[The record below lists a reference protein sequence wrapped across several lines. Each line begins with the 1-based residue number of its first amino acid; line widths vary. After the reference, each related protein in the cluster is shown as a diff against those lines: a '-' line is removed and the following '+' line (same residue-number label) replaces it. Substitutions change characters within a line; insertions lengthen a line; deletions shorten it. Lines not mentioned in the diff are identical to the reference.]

1 MKTPPVN
8 PKIIATLPVF
18 LSVCT
23 AAFLIRHFHL
33 SQEAIPLV
41 LGIIAGGLVD
51 LDNRLTGRLKN
62 LFFTLLAFSVSS
74 ISVQI
79 TYGQSVLFT
88 ATMTLMAF
96 LFTVLGTVGL
106 RYRTIAF
113 GTLAVAVYTTLSHHP
128 DDSWYTG
135 TLMILL
141 GASMYSL
148 LAVLCHL
155 VFPHRPVQ
163 ENMAN
168 AYTALGNYLDAKAGF
183 FDPDEIGQFEQQ
195 QIRLAMGN
203 HRVITAFNLCR
214 SALFYRM
221 RGQHRHPR
229 TSRMLRY
236 YFAAQDIHERAS
248 SSHVQYQTMAEK
260 LKNSDL
266 IYRYQRLLELQ
277 AQACRNIAA
286 SLRDNQTYVYDERLA
301 RANKGLK
308 QSIEHYA
315 ATHPGG
321 VDVHALQRLAA
332 NLRGVNYQL
341 SHLESGLDQEH
352 DSEATRI
359 AHTETTSGL
368 INIIRSIRRQLTL
381 ESATFRHAV
390 RMAAITLVC
399 CTAVE
404 ALDLSLGYWILLTA
418 LFVCQPNYSATQN
431 RLKQRIIGTV
441 LGVFVGSLLP
451 YFTPSLETKL
461 MVVILAT
468 TLFYFFRTNKYSFS
482 TFFITIQAITCFSIA
497 GMDAT
502 GSLPWRVVDTV
513 IGCALAWA
521 AVSYLWPD
529 WHYLALNQTGAKAIK
544 SEAGYLRSIL
554 NQLQNGGI
562 DDVGYR
568 TTRRRAHESAAALSS
583 TVSDMSSE
591 PDKYGDKLQAGFSLL
606 KINYS
611 MMGYISALGA
621 YRSQMKQ
628 DENEAEFLK
637 LFFVAAYRLADLLE
651 QADSRNEETF
661 QQQYHG
667 LQQQLDQL
675 QELAADGHNEQSSV
689 LWQQLVM
696 MANLLKPSREAI
708 QQAEA
713 LA

>member
-8 PKIIATLPVF
+8 PKVIATLPVF
-18 LSVCT
+18 LSVCL
-23 AAFLIRHFHL
+23 AALLIRHFHL
-33 SQEAIPLV
+33 TQEAIPLV

-62 LFFTLLAFSVSS
+62 LFFTLLAFSISS
-74 ISVQI
+74 ISVKL
-79 TYGQSVLFT
+79 TYGQPVTFA
-88 ATMTLMAF
+88 ATMTLLAF

-106 RYRTIAF
+106 RYRTISF

-128 DDSWYTG
+128 GENWYTS
-135 TLMILL
+135 TLMILI
-141 GASMYSL
+141 GTSVYSV
-148 LAVLCHL
+148 LAVLCHI

-168 AYTALGNYLDAKAGF
+168 AYAALGDYLDAKAGF
-183 FDPDEIGQFEQQ
+183 FDPDEVGQFEQQ
-195 QIRLAMGN
+195 QIRLAMSN
-203 HRVITAFNLCR
+203 HKLIAVFNLCR

-248 SSHVQYQTMAEK
+248 SSHIQYQDMVEK

-286 SLRDNQTYVYDERLA
+286 SLRDNEPYVYDERLA

-308 QSIEHYA
+308 QSIEYYA

-359 AHTETTSGL
+359 ANTETSGL
-368 INIIRSIRRQLTL
+368 ANIIRSIRSQLTL
-381 ESATFRHAV
+381 ESAIFRHAV
-390 RMAAITLVC
+390 RMAIITLVC
-399 CTAVE
+399 CAIVE
-404 ALDLSLGYWILLTA
+404 GFNLSLGYWIWLTA
-418 LFVCQPNYSATQN
+418 LFVCQPNYSATQS
-431 RLKQRIIGTV
+431 RLKQRIVGTV

-461 MVVILAT
+461 IVVVLAT

-482 TFFITIQAITCFSIA
+482 TFFITIQALTSFSIA
-497 GMDAT
+497 GMDTAAA
-502 GSLPWRVVDTV
+502 LPWRVVDTI

-554 NQLQNGGI
+554 KQLENGKI

-568 TTRRRAHESAAALSS
+568 SSRRKAHESAAALSS

-591 PDKYGDKLQAGFSLL
+591 PDKYGGKLQTGFSLL

-628 DENEAEFLK
+628 SEDDAGFLD
-637 LFFVAAYRLADLLE
+637 LFFAAAYRLTDLLE
-651 QADSRNEETF
+651 TADSPDEEAFRQEYET
-661 QQQYHG
+661 
-667 LQQQLDQL
+667 LQHQLEQL

-708 QQAEA
+708 QLAEA
-713 LA
+713 QT